1 MAKKEYEMGSA
12 NNGRKRGPGAGRI
25 VEKPKDFKG
34 TFIKLFKYLKKF
46 LPFMILS
53 LVLSFV
59 SSILAVVGPDVIK
72 DLTAVIEAGI
82 LLHIFKNHLFD

>member
-34 TFIKLFKYLKKF
+34 TFIKLFKYLKK
-46 LPFMILS
+46 
-53 LVLSFV
+53 
-59 SSILAVVGPDVIK
+59 
-72 DLTAVIEAGI
+72 
-82 LLHIFKNHLFD
+82 LFGKWLFGSGYVM